1 MIFKSYMKTIFNFK
15 FAKNL
20 LFVAI
25 MIGAT
30 SFVITS
36 CNTDSSEENNII
48 EQRSAIIAIEG
59 MMCEKGCK
67 STIQNKLSEMEGVS
81 SCEINFEAQKA
92 VIKYDS
98 KKLKADDFI
107 TKINGIADGIY
118 KATLV
123 EDKDLENT
131 PLQPNDKKGQNN
143 GTSVSEFSF
152 QIPNFYKF
160 FTDLL

>member
-1 MIFKSYMKTIFNFK
+1 
-15 FAKNL
+15 
-20 LFVAI
+20 
-25 MIGAT
+25 MIGVAA
-30 SFVITS
+30 SISTS
-36 CNTDSSEENNII
+36 CNSAASEEHII
-48 EQRSAIIAIEG
+48 EQRSAVIAIEG

-67 STIQNKLSEMEGVS
+67 STIQNKLSEMDGVS

-118 KATLV
+118 KAILV